1 MLASPI
7 NPSDLLFVRG
17 IYPSLQPDFPSS
29 VGFEGVGLVDTLGP
43 NVQGLVRGQR
53 VSVINTDNGSNRAE
67 YAVVPA
73 HMLFPVPDDLS
84 DEQVACFFVNPV
96 TAIAMV
102 RHAPQPAQLRKGIS
116 SSEQEQ
122 DVLFFQVSW
131 QIVNNGWLIG
141 ASVGHQQ

>member
-43 NVQGLVRGQR
+43 NVQGLGRGQR
-53 VSVINTDNGSNRAE
+53 VAVINTDNGSNWAE

-102 RHAPQPAQLRKGIS
+102 RHAPNYVRGSLPPSKSKMSCSFRSPGRLSTMAG
-116 SSEQEQ
+116 
-122 DVLFFQVSW
+122 
-131 QIVNNGWLIG
+131 
-141 ASVGHQQ
+141 